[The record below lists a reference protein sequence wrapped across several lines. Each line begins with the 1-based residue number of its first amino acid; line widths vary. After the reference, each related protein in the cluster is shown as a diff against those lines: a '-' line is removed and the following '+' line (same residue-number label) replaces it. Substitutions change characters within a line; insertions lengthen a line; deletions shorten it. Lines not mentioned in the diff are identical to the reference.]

1 MEALIELKWGEVCN
15 IRLGDYRELVA
26 SALHWPDHNIG
37 VKELRGDDV
46 RREHSVSC
54 LLEHQAH
61 DVITNMTLPSQLLR
75 VVLAGKIDLVILL
88 YSDFY

>member
-1 MEALIELKWGEVCN
+1 MEALIELKRGEVCN

-26 SALHWPDHNIG
+26 SAWHWSDHNIG

-54 LLEHQAH
+54 LLEHQTH
-61 DVITNMTLPSQLLR
+61 DVITNVPLPSQLLR
-75 VVLAGKIDLVILL
+75 VVMAEEIDFVILL
-88 YSDFY
+88 